1 MRKSRTFVM
10 LVVAILCVTMLAEPI
25 MAAGSYEVGSDVTFN
40 AGELSGSSSGSS
52 TKDNRT
58 EEQKSQDANN
68 KKIHNII
75 TSIAE
80 EIIEDIKTE
89 ANGTQNYKT
98 IRIEKDNGYYYVY
111 EDTIVGQKLYEMIYY
126 AHDFEDG
133 YWVKDKI
140 TESTFKVVDA
150 SSEYLDALGDLSKK
164 YEVDYN
170 EVTTRYFV
178 PGFDKTYTKII
189 QNYRDLYGGEWI
201 RKKNDGGY
209 AEYQVP
215 VYPPIM
221 DFKTFSDR
229 YAALEWYLNKYG
241 KEGVNIRYIVEYS
254 ACDTA
259 EKTIKTQ
266 TVENWPNTNQTH
278 FWDIRCKE
286 SADPNITVPALQVFG
301 GSTLTQSFGYA
312 GVYQVQATEQL
323 KTTYYDAMTYNKCEY
338 LVVAETGQVIWKNE
352 TKGGTI
358 NTSKPL
364 DSQTSLQKLP
374 VKYRGSEINIYTVFD
389 KEVLITNVS
398 GDLPSSAWGD
408 KFTTDR
414 VE

>member
-10 LVVAILCVTMLAEPI
+10 LVVAMLCVTMLAEPI

-111 EDTIVGQKLYEMIYY
+111 EDKIVSQMLYEMIYY
-126 AHDFEDG
+126 AHDYEEG
-133 YWVKDKI
+133 YWVTDKI
-140 TESTFKVVDA
+140 TGSTFKVVDA
-150 SSEYLDALGDLSKK
+150 SSEYLDALGALS
-164 YEVDYN
+164 
-170 EVTTRYFV
+170 TRYEKDPKETITNDYV
-178 PGFDKTYTKII
+178 APVDKTLLKLL
-189 QNYRDLYGGEWI
+189 QEYRNIYGGDWI
-201 RKKNDGGY
+201 RKKADSEY
-209 AEYQVP
+209 ADYQVP
-215 VYPPIM
+215 VCPMIM
-221 DFKTFSDR
+221 DFNTFSNR
-229 YAALEWYLNKYG
+229 YAALDSYLNKYA
-241 KEGVNIRYIVEYS
+241 KDEINIRYIVEYS
-254 ACDTA
+254 VCDIA